1 VFGSDTDNIVIFKG
15 NTPVGM
21 IDLGDKLPTLTTPS
35 TAGTFNLPSAL
46 LFGPGGL
53 LYVNIVQFNSQTP
66 SQNTTGAVFQC
77 SVTTKNC
84 NMNFVPLGST
94 QQRPTGLTFG
104 STNPA
109 TLVYENN
116 D

>member
-1 VFGSDTDNIVIFKG
+1 
-15 NTPVGM
+15 M
-21 IDLGDKLPTLTTPS
+21 
-35 TAGTFNLPSAL
+35 
-46 LFGPGGL
+46 
-53 LYVNIVQFNSQTP
+53 NIVQYDSQTP

-84 NMNFVPLGST
+84 NMKFVPLNST
-94 QQRPTGLTFG
+94 LQQRPTGLTFG

-116 D
+116 DQNND